1 MRGTSTIEP
10 AALERE
16 RKGRVVVRYNITETT
31 IDNGEGESQAAYTY
45 DEAVTYEPVTADKI
59 LEAVL
64 AEEYGND
71 YELKLVNDY
80 NAVQLGLSEDTDGSI
95 AAKYTAYLEARA
107 ALKSEID
114 TLCAA
119 NNID

>member
-10 AALERE
+10 TALERE

-45 DEAVTYEPVTADKI
+45 DEAVTYEPVTANKI
-59 LEAVL
+59 LKAVL

-114 TLCAA
+114 TICAA